1 MNTKL
6 EQKIELEAILL
17 STILHYKEAFN
28 DCISLIANELV
39 FDKPEHRIIIKDA
52 VKYFTDNGTAPDIS
66 DIFGKYLL
74 AKDVGNHI
82 KEYLTNTLME
92 QKTEIKEAQNIAK
105 KIIEMKAEMEFR
117 ESIDRFEET
126 GLDFIQA
133 VSDKALEMNS
143 KYLEGY
149 KKERTNLDVADAFI
163 TRIMNGVGNNFIK
176 TGFETIDK
184 YTNGIPKSH
193 VTIVAGRP
201 GTGKTTFMLQLM
213 RNLLNQGLKVGIFSL
228 EMTAESLLIKNLSSA
243 TGIDSLKIEALDLTP
258 DEKMKLAEAAKPFC
272 MDNYTVVDFSVQTPG
287 TIKAQIN
294 QWRLNNKVD
303 IVLLDYMTLVTTEY
317 KLSRQ
322 DLEIGRLSAD
332 LNSIAKTTGIPIVI
346 LSQLNRQSES
356 RADKRPQL
364 SDLKESGSIEQDA
377 NMVLL
382 LYRPGLYG
390 IDITKDSD
398 FRYTTLEGFPLN
410 PDEYFEVIIA
420 KSRNGRT
427 GNVTLRYRPEIH
439 TFESVNGKRLAG
451 ERVKSGYNNIM
462 NDINNI
468 IY

>member
-17 STILHYKEAFN
+17 STILSYKEAFN
-28 DCISLIANELV
+28 ECIGLITNELV
-39 FDKPEHRIIIKDA
+39 FDKPEHRIIVKDA
-52 VKYFTDNGTAPDIS
+52 VKYFTDNGKAPTIPDIY
-66 DIFGKYLL
+66 GMYLL
-74 AKDVGNHI
+74 ANDGGSNI
-82 KEYLTNTLME
+82 KEYLTKTLTE
-92 QKTEIKEAQNIAK
+92 QKTEIREAQNIAK

-117 ESIDRFEET
+117 ESIDKSNET
-126 GLDFIQA
+126 GMDFIQA
-133 VSDKALEMNS
+133 VSGKALEMNS

-149 KKERTNLDVADAFI
+149 KKERTNIDVADAVI

-176 TGFETIDK
+176 TGFEKIDK

-193 VTIVAGRP
+193 ITIVAGRP

-213 RNLLNQGLKVGIFSL
+213 RNLLKQGLKVGIFSL
-228 EMTAESLLIKNLSSA
+228 EMTAESLFIKNLSAA
-243 TGIDSLKIEALDLTP
+243 TSIDSLKIEALNLTCE
-258 DEKMKLAEAAKPFC
+258 EKMKLAEAAKLFYL
-272 MDNYTVVDFSVQTPG
+272 DNYTVVDLSVQTPG

-303 IVLLDYMTLVTTEY
+303 IVLLDYMTLVTTDY

-322 DLEIGRLSAD
+322 DLEIGRLSAE

-390 IDITKDSD
+390 IDVAKDSD
-398 FRYTTLEGFPLN
+398 FQYTTQEGLPLN

-420 KSRNGRT
+420 KARNGRT

-439 TFESVNGKRLAG
+439 TFEPVIVERLAG
-451 ERVKSGYNNIM
+451 ERIKSNYNNIM
-462 NDINNI
+462 NDISNI
-468 IY
+468 IF

>member
-1 MNTKL
+1 MKTKL

-17 STILHYKEAFN
+17 STILNYKEGFN
-28 DCISLIANELV
+28 KCIGLITNELV
-39 FDKPEHRIIIKDA
+39 FDKPEHRIIVKDA
-52 VKYFTDNGTAPDIS
+52 VKYFTENGTAPTITDIYEMYLVAS
-66 DIFGKYLL
+66 DGGYE
-74 AKDVGNHI
+74 I
-82 KEYLTNTLME
+82 KEYLTRTLMK
-92 QKTEIKEAQNIAK
+92 QGTEIREVLNIAK
-105 KIIEMKAEMEFR
+105 KIIEMKAEMELR
-117 ESIDRFEET
+117 ESIDKFDES
-126 GLDFIQA
+126 GLDFIQS
-133 VSDKALEMNS
+133 VSDKALEINS

-149 KKERTNLDVADAFI
+149 KKERTNLEVAETVI
-163 TRIMNGVGNNFIK
+163 TRIMKGVGNNFIK
-176 TGFETIDK
+176 TGFEKIDK

-193 VTIVAGRP
+193 ITIVAGRP

-213 RNLLNQGLKVGIFSL
+213 RNLMEQGLKVGVFSL
-228 EMTAESLLIKNLSSA
+228 EMTAESLFIKNLSSA
-243 TGIDSLKIEALDLTP
+243 TGIDSLKIEALDLTY
-258 DEKMKLAEAAKPFC
+258 DEKMKLAEAAKFFC
-272 MDNYTVVDFSVQTPG
+272 MENYIVVDLSVQTPG

-294 QWRLNNKVD
+294 QWKLNNKVD
-303 IVLLDYMTLVTTEY
+303 IVLLDYMTLVTTDY

-322 DLEIGRLSAD
+322 DLEIGRLSAE

-390 IDITKDSD
+390 IDVTIDSD
-398 FRYTTLEGFPLN
+398 FRYTTQEGIPLN

-420 KSRNGRT
+420 KARNGRT

-439 TFESVNGKRLAG
+439 TFETVNVERIAG
-451 ERVKSGYNNIM
+451 ERVKNGYNSII
-462 NDINNI
+462 NDLGSI
-468 IY
+468 IF